1 MNANDVQVLTSG
13 SATPGG
19 LIVLVLLLALFASL
33 LLGVVGWFLRDMRAQ
48 MKSQFDDQSDA
59 LKDLRDELLA
69 DVRAI
74 RTAMTEEVRE
84 LRTRIELDG
93 REVRD
98 RLDGSIRALER
109 ATRGETDRI
118 WQHIARHEKS
128 LAERFCLRDD
138 WLQSTSALEAKLDR
152 RLESIEG
159 RLP

>member
-1 MNANDVQVLTSG
+1 MNANDAMVLTSG

-33 LLGVVGWFLRDMRAQ
+33 LLGVVGWFLKDMRAQ
-48 MKSQFDDQSDA
+48 MKSQFDEQSDA
-59 LKDLRDELLA
+59 LKELRDELLA

-74 RTAMTEEVRE
+74 RTAMNEELRE

-98 RLDGSIRALER
+98 RLDGSIRALEK
-109 ATRGETDRI
+109 ATRDETDRI

-152 RLESIEG
+152 RLEAIEG